1 MGSKPSRFNYGGA
14 FDQLATP
21 KAGYGEG
28 TSGVFTSGGTQSNLM
43 GVLLARDWAIANH
56 WKNEDGSEW
65 SVQRDG
71 IPAEA
76 MQK

>member
-1 MGSKPSRFNYGGA
+1 
-14 FDQLATP
+14 
-21 KAGYGEG
+21 
-28 TSGVFTSGGTQSNLM
+28 M

-71 IPAEA
+71 IPADA
-76 MQK
+76 MKKVKVICSENAHFSVQKKYGDDGNGGSNRS

>member
-1 MGSKPSRFNYGGA
+1 
-14 FDQLATP
+14 
-21 KAGYGEG
+21 
-28 TSGVFTSGGTQSNLM
+28 M